1 LLFIRKTY
9 TFYFMQTKS
18 YTTDL
23 LPLIK
28 SLCGA
33 EFAAI
38 ELPRIRAMVN
48 SRAKRA
54 YRASDFWPR
63 YLVVGQQR
71 NVVNGY
77 VPWTQNGL
85 EPIDTYVRIH
95 RTQPFVDSSA
105 QDFDFWV
112 DGTGAKLIDGSL
124 NPSTAFVTYKRT
136 LVGSFG
142 DGTGGTIVQ
151 VPDEWFEYLA
161 HGTYSDWLRAEGQM
175 EKAVIAD
182 QEALD
187 KLSDELI
194 RIDEMRS
201 STLVSTRI
209 STNANMQ
216 SRWAY

>member
-1 LLFIRKTY
+1 
-9 TFYFMQTKS
+9 MQTKN

-38 ELPRIRAMVN
+38 ELPRIKAMIN

-63 YLVVGQQR
+63 FLVVGEQR
-71 NVVNGY
+71 NVTNGY
-77 VPWTQNGL
+77 VPWSQNGL
-85 EPIDTYVRIH
+85 SSIDTYIRIH

-112 DGTGAKLIDGSL
+112 DSTGAKLIDGSL
-124 NPSTAFVTYKRT
+124 NAANAFVTYKKET
-136 LVGSFG
+136 TNVYG
-142 DGTGGTIVQ
+142 DGSNGTITA

-175 EKAVIAD
+175 EKAVVAD
-182 QEALD
+182 QEAMD
-187 KLSDELI
+187 KLNDELI

>member
-1 LLFIRKTY
+1 
-9 TFYFMQTKS
+9 MQTKN

-33 EFAAI
+33 EFATI

-54 YRASDFWPR
+54 FRASDFWPR
-63 YLVVGQQR
+63 FLVVGEER
-71 NVVNGY
+71 VVTNGY
-77 VPWTQNGL
+77 VTWDEAGL
-85 EPIDTYVRIH
+85 DSIDTFIRIH

-112 DGTGAKLIDGSL
+112 DNTGARLIDGSL
-124 NPSTAFVTYKRT
+124 NSSTAFVTYKKEWT
-136 LVGSFG
+136 NSYG
-142 DGTGGTIVQ
+142 DGSNGTTLQ

-161 HGTYSDWLRAEGQM
+161 HGVYSDWLRAEGQM

-182 QEALD
+182 QEAMD
-187 KLSDELI
+187 KLTDELI

-201 STLVSTRI
+201 SSLVSTRI